1 MQLGGGLELALS
13 TDILLLS
20 PTAKLGQPEINL
32 GVIPGGGATQR
43 LTHAIGKSRAMEI
56 ILTGRNFS
64 ADEAEAWGVGRVVRE
79 GNVLDEAVK
88 IGKEISAKGR
98 LSVIAGKEAVNASYE
113 LNLSEG
119 LRFER
124 RIFHSLFATK
134 DQKEGECVILPR
146 LCSPLT

>member
-13 TDILLLS
+13 TDIILFS

-56 ILTGRNFS
+56 ILTGKTFS

-79 GNVLDEAVK
+79 GSVLDEAVR
-88 IGKEISAKGR
+88 IGKEISGKGR
-98 LSVIAGKEAVNASYE
+98 LSVIAGKEAINASYE
-113 LNLSEG
+113 LNLTEG

-124 RIFHSLFATK
+124 RIFHGLFATN
-134 DQKEGECVILPR
+134 DQKEGV
-146 LCSPLT
+146 